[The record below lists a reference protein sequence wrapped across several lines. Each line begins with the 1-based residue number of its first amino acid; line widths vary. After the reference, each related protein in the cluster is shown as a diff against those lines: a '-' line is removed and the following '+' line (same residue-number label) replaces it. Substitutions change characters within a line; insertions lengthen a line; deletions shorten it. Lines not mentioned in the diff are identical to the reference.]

1 MTWQKV
7 FWLDLYLHAYF
18 FLSIDLR
25 LDLESEKRIATWL
38 QLKKTYLDPALAQT
52 LQQYVHILLGG

>member
-7 FWLDLYLHAYF
+7 FWLDLYLHVYF
-18 FLSIDLR
+18 YLSIDLQ
-25 LDLESEKRIATWL
+25 LDLESEKRIAAWL
-38 QLKKTYLDPALAQT
+38 EPKKPYLDPAPAQT